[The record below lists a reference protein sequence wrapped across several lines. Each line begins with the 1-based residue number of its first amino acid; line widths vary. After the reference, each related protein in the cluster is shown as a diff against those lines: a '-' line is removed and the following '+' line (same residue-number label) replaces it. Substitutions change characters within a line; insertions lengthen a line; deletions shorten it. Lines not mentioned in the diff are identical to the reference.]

1 MNDDSAIFSE
11 AARLAD
17 SGQPFAIT
25 SIIASQGSTPRSSA
39 RMLVRGDGSTLGTI
53 GGGSLE
59 SRVISDALACI
70 KAGHSRMAQY
80 TLDSCSGED
89 SIAMLCGGSV
99 EIVIDVATI
108 RRRIVI
114 IGAGHV
120 GLALAGLADFAGFRV
135 AVVDERSEL
144 VTKTRFPMASELYC
158 REDLVEAL
166 KLLPVDPDA
175 VLVIAT
181 HSDDERALRTMLG
194 EKWGY
199 LGMLG
204 SRRKVKLLFDKLRR
218 EGFSASLLER
228 VRAPIGLDIAAETPE
243 EIAVSIVAEILADTR
258 KATISHFSETPCT
271 LSGLENGTAQNPV
284 G

>member
-11 AARLAD
+11 AARLAG

-25 SIIASQGSTPRSSA
+25 SIIASQGSTPRTSA

-59 SRVISDALACI
+59 SRVVSDALACI
-70 KAGHSRMAQY
+70 KAGRSRTAHY
-80 TLDSCSGED
+80 SLDSCSGKD
-89 SIAMLCGGSV
+89 SVPMLCGGSV
-99 EIVIDVATI
+99 EIVIDVATT

-135 AVVDERSEL
+135 AVVDERKEL

-158 REDLVEAL
+158 GEDLVEAL
-166 KLLPVDPDA
+166 KLIPADPDA
-175 VLVIAT
+175 ALVIAT
-181 HSDDERALRTMLG
+181 HSNDERALRTMLG
-194 EKWGY
+194 EKWSY

-218 EGFSASLLER
+218 EGFPASQLER

-258 KATISHFSETPCT
+258 KTTVSHFSEAPLTP
-271 LSGLENGTAQNPV
+271 SVPEDGTT
-284 G
+284 